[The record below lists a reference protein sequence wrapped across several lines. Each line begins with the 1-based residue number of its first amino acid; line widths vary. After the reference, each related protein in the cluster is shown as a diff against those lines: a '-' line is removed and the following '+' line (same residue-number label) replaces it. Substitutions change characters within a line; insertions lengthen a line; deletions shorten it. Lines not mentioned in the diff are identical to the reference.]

1 MKKANFEELNKSQ
14 IEKMGKF
21 LLIQEM
27 LQLDIRQKDINI
39 LKERKL
45 NFYAFSV
52 GEYTNDFNIKTQFDL
67 LKKFEQMVSNKTK
80 KTLEQVELKI

>member
-14 IEKMGKF
+14 IEKNGKVF
-21 LLIQEM
+21 ANSRNAAAGS
-27 LQLDIRQKDINI
+27 IRQKDINI

-52 GEYTNDFNIKTQFDL
+52 GEYTNDLI
-67 LKKFEQMVSNKTK
+67 LKLSLIF
-80 KTLEQVELKI
+80 

>member
-27 LQLDIRQKDINI
+27 LQQDPYD
-39 LKERKL
+39 
-45 NFYAFSV
+45 
-52 GEYTNDFNIKTQFDL
+52 
-67 LKKFEQMVSNKTK
+67 K
-80 KTLEQVELKI
+80 KT

>member
-14 IEKMGKF
+14 IKKNGKV
-21 LLIQEM
+21 LLIQKCCSR
-27 LQLDIRQKDINI
+27 IHTTKDINI

-45 NFYAFSV
+45 NFYTFSV

-67 LKKFEQMVSNKTK
+67 LKNLNKWVSTQTK